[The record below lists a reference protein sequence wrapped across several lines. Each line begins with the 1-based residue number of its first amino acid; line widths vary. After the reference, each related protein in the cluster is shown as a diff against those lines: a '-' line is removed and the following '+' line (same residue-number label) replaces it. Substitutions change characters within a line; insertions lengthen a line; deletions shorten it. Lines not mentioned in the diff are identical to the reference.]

1 MVARLWIELLGLRK
15 FLVLEEFDTF
25 SPLQLRDGERSKP
38 IVLFKDYSCD
48 GLRPRERP
56 RPHGESVGA
65 LGDFSEQDR
74 SGFFGI
80 LGRRDVQG
88 MDIGGFLFEIGFFG
102 QIDPS
107 WARTGVFRIVVGHG
121 SLGALKRV
129 KD

>member
-48 GLRPRERP
+48 GLSRIARP

-65 LGDFSEQDR
+65 LWDFPEQDG
-74 SGFFGI
+74 SWVLGGI
-80 LGRRDVQG
+80 KGRDVHD
-88 MDIGGFLFEIGFFG
+88 MDIGRPLAAFGFLG
-102 QIDPS
+102 
-107 WARTGVFRIVVGHG
+107 
-121 SLGALKRV
+121 
-129 KD
+129 

>member
-25 SPLQLRDGERSKP
+25 SPLQLRDGERSQP
-38 IVLFKDYSCD
+38 VVLFKDYSCD

-80 LGRRDVQG
+80 LDRRDVQG
-88 MDIGGFLFEIGFFG
+88 MDIGRPLAAFGFLG
-102 QIDPS
+102 
-107 WARTGVFRIVVGHG
+107 
-121 SLGALKRV
+121 
-129 KD
+129 

>member
-1 MVARLWIELLGLRK
+1 M
-15 FLVLEEFDTF
+15 LEEFDTF

-38 IVLFKDYSCD
+38 IVLFMDYPCD

-80 LGRRDVQG
+80 INGRNVQDI
-88 MDIGGFLFEIGFFG
+88 DIGRPLAAFGFLG
-102 QIDPS
+102 
-107 WARTGVFRIVVGHG
+107 
-121 SLGALKRV
+121 
-129 KD
+129 